1 MSVWMDA
8 SASLLKGTN
17 INCFQVDQ
25 CDRLDGTS
33 SIGKKDN
40 GSVQQ

>member
-8 SASLLKGTN
+8 LASLLKGTN
-17 INCFQVDQ
+17 INCFPVDQ
-25 CDRLDGTS
+25 CDHLDGTF

-40 GSVQQ
+40 GSIQQ

>member
-8 SASLLKGTN
+8 FASLLKGTN
-17 INCFQVDQ
+17 INCFQVDK
-25 CDRLDGTS
+25 CDHLDGTF

-40 GSVQQ
+40 GSIQQ